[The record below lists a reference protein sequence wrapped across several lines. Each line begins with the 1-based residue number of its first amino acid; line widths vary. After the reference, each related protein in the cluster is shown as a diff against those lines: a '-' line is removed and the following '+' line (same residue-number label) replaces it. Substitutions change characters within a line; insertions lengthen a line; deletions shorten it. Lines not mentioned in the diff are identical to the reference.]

1 MAALLAPPADSTLP
15 GAAMSGAGNASLP
28 ANTDGS
34 IAELNRLPSVGE
46 MLSQPLVRRSMPGII
61 ALFVIGVFVLVF
73 SWFQTGSLR
82 EVYPGMSDSDRQAAF
97 SALQGADFPVEINEN
112 SGQLMVGVEH
122 YHQARMLLAAAG
134 LPHDAGSHAMD
145 AFSDDSA
152 LTTSQFMEQAKYTV
166 AIENELAKSISQ
178 ISTIKSARVHL
189 AAPRQ
194 SAFVRNRVPAKA
206 SVVLNPHAGRS
217 VSQNQVQAITHMVA
231 SSIPYLSTE
240 DVVVVDQRGSLLTR
254 SNTPGVQAASVQSD
268 YELSVEEQYRNRIDA
283 LLAPIVGMEN
293 VRAEVDVEI
302 DFTERNTTF
311 EEYDTNETGPKAR
324 SESISIE
331 RGQAP
336 AAAGGVP
343 GSTTNVLAD
352 ATQNDA
358 TVDGGVETVTNS
370 QTTRNYEIDK
380 TVRYVKRTGGSVTKM
395 SVAIVINEAA
405 LLDSSGSEEADG
417 VPMVVDQAQLESLTR
432 LVKSAVSFDEAR
444 GDSVVLLTQKFEV
457 IEEMTD
463 TSVWYES
470 PSLIGLVKLGAAF
483 IAFIFVLLIVIKPVL
498 NSFLSSGGVG
508 GSIGAGGLLETG
520 AAGADD
526 LDIEMGD
533 GDTLEDIKARL
544 KPKKSTISADM
555 LDTANTYDDK
565 VALIRMLVAE
575 DSGRVANVLKKLIKP
590 V

>member
-1 MAALLAPPADSTLP
+1 
-15 GAAMSGAGNASLP
+15 
-28 ANTDGS
+28 
-34 IAELNRLPSVGE
+34 
-46 MLSQPLVRRSMPGII
+46 
-61 ALFVIGVFVLVF
+61 
-73 SWFQTGSLR
+73 
-82 EVYPGMSDSDRQAAF
+82 
-97 SALQGADFPVEINEN
+97 
-112 SGQLMVGVEH
+112 
-122 YHQARMLLAAAG
+122 
-134 LPHDAGSHAMD
+134 
-145 AFSDDSA
+145 
-152 LTTSQFMEQAKYTV
+152 
-166 AIENELAKSISQ
+166 
-178 ISTIKSARVHL
+178 
-189 AAPRQ
+189 
-194 SAFVRNRVPAKA
+194 
-206 SVVLNPHAGRS
+206 
-217 VSQNQVQAITHMVA
+217 
-231 SSIPYLSTE
+231 
-240 DVVVVDQRGSLLTR
+240 
-254 SNTPGVQAASVQSD
+254 

-311 EEYDTNETGPKAR
+311 EEYDTNDTGPKAR

-352 ATQNDA
+352 ET
-358 TVDGGVETVTNS
+358 TVAGADEMEAVTNS

-405 LLDSSGSEEADG
+405 LLGSNAGNETDNA
-417 VPMVVDQAQLESLTR
+417 PMVVDQAQLESLTR

-457 IEEMTD
+457 IKEMAD

-483 IAFIFVLLIVIKPVL
+483 IAFIFVLLVVIKPVL
-498 NSFLSSGGVG
+498 NSFLGAGSGANG
-508 GSIGAGGLLETG
+508 GGAGGLLE
-520 AAGADD
+520 AGLGGDD
-526 LDIEMGD
+526 NLDIEMGE
-533 GDTLEDIKARL
+533 GDTLEDIKAKL

>member
-1 MAALLAPPADSTLP
+1 MAALLAPPAGSSLQGAVMA
-15 GAAMSGAGNASLP
+15 GAASGALP
-28 ANTDGS
+28 ANVDRPT
-34 IAELNRLPSVGE
+34 AELNRLPSVSE
-46 MLSQPLVRRSMPGII
+46 ILAQPLVRRSMPGII
-61 ALFVIGVFVLVF
+61 ALFVIGVFVLLF
-73 SWFQTGSLR
+73 SWFQTGALR
-82 EVYPGMSDSDRQAAF
+82 EVYPGMSDSDRQAAYNV
-97 SALQGADFPVEINEN
+97 LQGADFPVEINAN
-112 SGQLMVGVEH
+112 SGQLMVGVEN

-134 LPHDAGSHAMD
+134 LPQDAGSNAMD

-178 ISTIKSARVHL
+178 ISTIQSARVHL

-206 SVVLNPHAGRS
+206 SVVLKPHAGRS
-217 VSQNQVQAITHMVA
+217 VSPNQVQAITHMVA
-231 SSIPYLSTE
+231 SSIPYLAAE
-240 DVVVVDQRGSLLTR
+240 DVVVVDQRGNLLTR
-254 SNTPGVQAASVQSD
+254 SMNPGVQAASVQSD
-268 YELSVEEQYRNRIDA
+268 YELSIEEQYRHRIDA

-302 DFTERNTTF
+302 DFTELNTTF
-311 EEYDTNETGPKAR
+311 EEYDTNDTGPKAR

-336 AAAGGVP
+336 ANAGGVP
-343 GSTTNVLAD
+343 GSTTNVLDDTSAL
-352 ATQNDA
+352 ASISS
-358 TVDGGVETVTNS
+358 VGGESETVTNS

-380 TVRYVKRTGGSVTKM
+380 TVRYVKRAGGVVTKM

-405 LLDSSGSEEADG
+405 MLTDAGSDAEVASG
-417 VPMVVDQAQLESLTR
+417 VVDQAQLESLTR
-432 LVKSAVSFDEAR
+432 LVKSAVSFDETR
-444 GDSVVLLTQKFEV
+444 GDSVVLLTQKFEK
-457 IEEMTD
+457 IKEITD

-470 PSLIGLVKLGAAF
+470 PSLIGLFKLGAAF
-483 IAFIFVLLIVIKPVL
+483 LAFMLLLVIVVKPVL
-498 NSFLSSGGVG
+498 GSFLG
-508 GSIGAGGLLETG
+508 GSVGTGAGGLLESG
-520 AAGADD
+520 LGGDND
-526 LDIEMGD
+526 LDIELGE
-533 GDTLEDIKARL
+533 GDTLEDIKAKL

>member
-1 MAALLAPPADSTLP
+1 MAALLAPPAGSTLP
-15 GAAMSGAGNASLP
+15 GAVMSGAGNANLP

-34 IAELNRLPSVGE
+34 VAEFNRLPSVAE
-46 MLSQPLVRRSMPGII
+46 ILAQPLVRRSLPGIL
-61 ALFVIGVFVLVF
+61 ALLVTGVFVLVF
-73 SWFQTGSLR
+73 SWFQTGAVR
-82 EVYPGMSDSDRQAAF
+82 EVYPHMSDSDRQAAF
-97 SALQGADFPVEINEN
+97 TALQGADFSVSVNEN

-134 LPHDAGSHAMD
+134 LPQDAGSNAMGS
-145 AFSDDSA
+145 FSDDSA

-206 SVVLNPHAGRS
+206 SVVLNPHGGRS
-217 VSQNQVQAITHMVA
+217 VSANQVQAITHMVA
-231 SSIPYLSTE
+231 SSIPYLSAE
-240 DVVVVDQRGSLLTR
+240 DVVVVDQRGNLLTR

-268 YELSVEEQYRNRIDA
+268 YELSVEEQYRSRIDA
-283 LLAPIVGMEN
+283 LLTPIVGREN
-293 VRAEVDVEI
+293 VRTEVDVEI
-302 DFTERNTTF
+302 DFTEHNTTF
-311 EEYDTNETGPKAR
+311 EEYDTNDTGPKAR

-331 RGQAP
+331 RGQAS
-336 AAAGGVP
+336 AMAGGVP
-343 GSTTNVLAD
+343 GSTTNVLAKQVGTN
-352 ATQNDA
+352 AGETE
-358 TVDGGVETVTNS
+358 TETVTNS

-380 TVRYVKRTGGSVTKM
+380 TVRYVKRTGGSVIKM

-405 LLDSSGSEEADG
+405 LLSSSAVGEADDL
-417 VPMVVDQAQLESLTR
+417 PMAVDQAQLESLTI

-457 IEEMTD
+457 IKDIAD

-470 PSLIGLVKLGAAF
+470 PSLIGLVKLFASF

-498 NSFLSSGGVG
+498 SMLLGGAGAGAG
-508 GSIGAGGLLETG
+508 GGAGGLLE
-520 AAGADD
+520 AGLGGDND
-526 LDIEMGD
+526 LDIEMGE

-590 V
+590 I

>member
-1 MAALLAPPADSTLP
+1 MAALLAPPAGSTLP
-15 GAAMSGAGNASLP
+15 GTAMSGADNAALP
-28 ANTDGS
+28 ANTAAS
-34 IAELNRLPSVGE
+34 VAELNRLPSVTE

-82 EVYPGMSDSDRQAAF
+82 EVYPGMSDSDRQASF
-97 SALQGADFPVEINEN
+97 TALQGADFPVTINEN

-134 LPHDAGSHAMD
+134 LPQDAGSNAMD
-145 AFSDDSA
+145 SFSDDSA

-178 ISTIKSARVHL
+178 ISTIQSARVHL

-206 SVVLNPHAGRS
+206 SVVLKPYAGRA
-217 VSQNQVQAITHMVA
+217 VSPNQVQAITHMVA
-231 SSIPYLSTE
+231 SSIPYLSAE
-240 DVVVVDQRGSLLTR
+240 DVVVVDQRGTLLTR

-311 EEYDTNETGPKAR
+311 EEYDTNDTGPKAR

-336 AAAGGVP
+336 APAGGVP

-352 ATQNDA
+352 ET
-358 TVDGGVETVTNS
+358 TVASANETETVTNS

-405 LLDSSGSEEADG
+405 LLGSNAGNETDNA
-417 VPMVVDQAQLESLTR
+417 PMVVDQAQLDSLTR

-444 GDSVVLLTQKFEV
+444 GDSVVLLTQKFEL
-457 IEEMTD
+457 IKEMAD

-483 IAFIFVLLIVIKPVL
+483 IAFIFVLLVVIKPVL
-498 NSFLSSGGVG
+498 NSFLGAGAGANGG
-508 GSIGAGGLLETG
+508 GAGGLLE
-520 AAGADD
+520 AGLGGDD
-526 LDIEMGD
+526 NLDIEMGE
-533 GDTLEDIKARL
+533 GDTLEDIKAKL

>member
-1 MAALLAPPADSTLP
+1 MAALLAPPAGSTLP
-15 GAAMSGAGNASLP
+15 GTAMSGAGNAALP
-28 ANTDGS
+28 ANTAGS
-34 IAELNRLPSVGE
+34 AAELNRLPSVTE

-82 EVYPGMSDSDRQAAF
+82 EVYPGMSDSDRQASF
-97 SALQGADFPVEINEN
+97 TALQGADFPVTINEN

-134 LPHDAGSHAMD
+134 LPQDAGSNAMD
-145 AFSDDSA
+145 SFSDDSA

-178 ISTIKSARVHL
+178 ISTIQSARVHL

-206 SVVLNPHAGRS
+206 SVVLKPYAGRA
-217 VSQNQVQAITHMVA
+217 VSPNQVQAITHMVA
-231 SSIPYLSTE
+231 SSIPYLSAE
-240 DVVVVDQRGSLLTR
+240 DVVVVDQRGTLLTR

-311 EEYDTNETGPKAR
+311 EEYDTNDTGPKAR

-352 ATQNDA
+352 ET
-358 TVDGGVETVTNS
+358 TVAGADEMEAVTNS

-405 LLDSSGSEEADG
+405 LLGSNAGNETDNA
-417 VPMVVDQAQLESLTR
+417 PMVVDQAQLESLTR

-457 IEEMTD
+457 IKEMAD

-483 IAFIFVLLIVIKPVL
+483 IAFIFILLVVIKPVL
-498 NSFLSSGGVG
+498 NSFLGAGSGANG
-508 GSIGAGGLLETG
+508 GGAGGLLE
-520 AAGADD
+520 AGLGGDD
-526 LDIEMGD
+526 NLDIEMGE
-533 GDTLEDIKARL
+533 GDTLEDIKAKL